1 MKTNHQLAYH
11 LIMQDL
17 LYHRMIYGVQKHDV
31 HIEFYPDLATVVL
44 QLLGLD
50 DGSDGELTDLY
61 TGLMAK
67 VEALGKEDELENL
80 ATSCLNALLK
90 VV

>member
-1 MKTNHQLAYH
+1 MKTNHQLAHH

-17 LYHRMIYGVQKHDV
+17 LYHQMIYGVQKHDV

-50 DGSDGELTDLY
+50 EGSDNELTDLY